1 MLHLMTVSVYLM
13 PLRRLTAQISMLIL
27 GAELKL
33 NKTKISTVICTVIIH
48 HLVTKG
54 TMDEQV
60 MAALAHKD
68 ASQAELLA
76 AVKARVEQYRT
87 GAE

>member
-1 MLHLMTVSVYLM
+1 
-13 PLRRLTAQISMLIL
+13 
-27 GAELKL
+27 
-33 NKTKISTVICTVIIH
+33 
-48 HLVTKG
+48 
-54 TMDEQV
+54 MDEQV